1 MRFFLLTLMST
12 YLIFMKNKFIIILI
26 SALFSF
32 NFGFTKVPS
41 TLTAYFSEKEF
52 NSFFPQRNKFFSYNS
67 FAKAISEMSLI
78 KIKIEKRGDWIYKI
92 TRTDKRNNKE
102 TVIRIDKDWNEAWA
116 KAKPYSNSIID
127 YADFSASKD
136 IHINKK
142 ELAALFAHIA
152 HETRNG
158 VNNKYN
164 DGLMLSHELDTNA
177 NYVVANVSYPAFAG
191 KKYYGRGPIQLS
203 YNSNYGF
210 ASDCIFGDKSILL
223 KNPSLAGT
231 NAVAA
236 FETAIYFWMT
246 PQGIKPSAHD
256 VITGKW
262 KPTAAEIQKG
272 YKPGFGM
279 TINIV
284 NGALECNKG
293 NEMPAMKDRIGFYQ
307 YFLKKF
313 GLTDTN
319 CYCDCAKMEPYPG

>member
-1 MRFFLLTLMST
+1 
-12 YLIFMKNKFIIILI
+12 MKNKLSTILI
-26 SALFSF
+26 LTLYLFNVCFTRANSAVS
-32 NFGFTKVPS
+32 G
-41 TLTAYFSEKEF
+41 YFSEKEF
-52 NSFFPQRNKFFSYNS
+52 NSFFPQRNKFYSYAS
-67 FAKAISEMSLI
+67 FAKAISEISFI

-102 TVIRIDKDWNEAWA
+102 TVIRQNKDWNETWA
-116 KAKPYSNSIID
+116 KAKPYSISTVD
-127 YADFSASKD
+127 YADFCASKN
-136 IHINKK
+136 INVNKK

-158 VNNKYN
+158 INNKYN
-164 DGLMLSHELDTNA
+164 DGLMLNHELDTNA
-177 NYVVANVSYPAFAG
+177 NYTVANVTYPAVAG

-210 ASDCIFGDKSILL
+210 ASDCIFGNKNILL
-223 KNPSLAGT
+223 KNPGLLNT
-231 NAVAA
+231 NPVTA

-246 PQGIKPSAHD
+246 PQGAKPSPHD

-262 KPTAAEIQKG
+262 KPSTAESQKG

-293 NEMPAMKDRIGFYQ
+293 NDVAAMKDRIGFYQ

-313 GLTDTN
+313 NVTDAN
-319 CYCDCAKMEPYPG
+319 CYCDCAKMVPYPG